1 MYFSQVII
9 VRSGGGGRVTEQHRI
24 FYERVAVGR
33 LPQRALAPAA
43 RAGRR
48 AAALSGG
55 RAGGA
60 GACLLSRMGGI
71 IDCLFLLLFLTHFD
85 THAVCPI
92 AGCSFCDWGG
102 AGHAIR
108 HRRHNRAE
116 EIADGSLLFAFV
128 PPSLSVE
135 SSSFVP
141 VFAISS
147 PCFIDFHWA
156 EPLPRPSGLSCSQ
169 ASKAAGGQ
177 LRSVGR
183 SVGRPVGRAERR
195 AGGEDDDVG

>member
-1 MYFSQVII
+1 VYFSQVII
-9 VRSGGGGRVTEQHRI
+9 VRTERRVTEQHRI

-43 RAGRR
+43 HARERGPAIGRPGFRAFGRVR
-48 AAALSGG
+48 
-55 RAGGA
+55 GA
-60 GACLLSRMGGI
+60 RACLLSRMGGI

-92 AGCSFCDWGG
+92 AGCSFCDRGG
-102 AGHAIR
+102 AGRASRRRR
-108 HRRHNRAE
+108 HRRAAE
-116 EIADGSLLFAFV
+116 TDGSSLFVFV
-128 PPSLSVE
+128 PPSMSVE

-156 EPLPRPSGLSCSQ
+156 EPLPRPSGPSCSR
-169 ASKAAGGQ
+169 APRAAGGQ
-177 LRSVGR
+177 RRSVGR
-183 SVGRPVGRAERR
+183 SGRTSTLT
-195 AGGEDDDVG
+195 GGVDDDVG